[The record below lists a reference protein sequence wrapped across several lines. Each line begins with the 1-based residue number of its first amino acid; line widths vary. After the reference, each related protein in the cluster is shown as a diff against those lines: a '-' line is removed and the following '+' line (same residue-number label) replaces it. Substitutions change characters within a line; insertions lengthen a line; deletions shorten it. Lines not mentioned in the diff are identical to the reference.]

1 MGLLVVF
8 APASA
13 QQINRDENDVVP
25 ELGTS
30 LISAAVTNLNTKLWS
45 LNINVENKEQ
55 IIQSFCMAANPQ
67 FATGFSSSIESYDS
81 SQSLFLSILCN
92 TNGLENKYFN
102 QQTQKYLKELS
113 YKKLKFDK
121 ACQRSYTEKCNVA
134 ELTDDLLTQLFSELF
149 TFKQAEIFWISQDT
163 LVDSNLLNKKI
174 DAYAE
179 EKYKIPHFC
188 TDRIHNYS
196 QTCSIMSRQMKA
208 FVPVIKGFKILNS
221 DELYKNVKDKGLTFP
236 PCEIG
241 PHYDLVLCGTLGE
254 TDKWLKPFINMLY
267 NELARYTMF
276 STYYAQALMQRSR
289 IELPTQDEISLLKEN
304 RGKFFFLTNQTL
316 NDLTN
321 LATTYP
327 IHIGFL
333 AYQEDLLRLRD
344 SSLSKLVTPFYTL
357 YHKLRNVQSET

>member
-102 QQTQKYLKELS
+102 QQTQKCLKELS

-134 ELTDDLLTQLFSELF
+134 ELADDLLTQLFSELF
-149 TFKQAEIFWISQDT
+149 TFKQAEIFWISQD
-163 LVDSNLLNKKI
+163 
-174 DAYAE
+174 
-179 EKYKIPHFC
+179 
-188 TDRIHNYS
+188 
-196 QTCSIMSRQMKA
+196 

-221 DELYKNVKDKGLTFP
+221 DELYKNVKDKELTFP

-276 STYYAQALMQRSR
+276 STYYTQALMQRSR